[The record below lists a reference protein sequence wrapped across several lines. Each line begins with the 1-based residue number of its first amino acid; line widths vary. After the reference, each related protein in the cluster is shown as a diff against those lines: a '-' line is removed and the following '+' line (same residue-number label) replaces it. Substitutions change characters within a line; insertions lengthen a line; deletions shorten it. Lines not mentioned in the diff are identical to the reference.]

1 MNNKV
6 SLVSLGCAK
15 NLVDSEV
22 LMGGLKSENYQIVNN
37 IEDSDTVIINTCGF
51 LDVAREESVD
61 TILQCTELKRKGI
74 VEQLIVMGCFS
85 ARYGTELRKEIPEV
99 DQFFGT
105 SSHSEILSFITGKDF
120 KKSDPD
126 YFRSLLT
133 PNHYAYIK
141 IAEGCDNV
149 CSFCSIPI
157 MRGLQKSNTLEHNLI
172 EAKNLADRGVKE
184 LLVISQDTTTY
195 GWDLKPKSSLQELM
209 SLLDNIDGIEWIR
222 LHYAHPAHLNKKMI
236 ENYGSLKKLI
246 PYIDMPTQH
255 GSDKMLKNMK
265 RGLSSDGIKRRIEL
279 LRNANDKISLRT
291 SMIVGFPGETD
302 KDFQKLVDFVQD
314 IKFDRLGVFQY
325 SEEEGTSAAIDYLDD
340 IPKEVK
346 QERYDTLM
354 MIQQEINFNK
364 NKKRV
369 GSNEKVIV
377 DVVNDQGW
385 SLARSYRDAPEIDN
399 YVKINEK
406 LKVGEFYNVHISKA
420 FEYDVIGDLEN

>member
-1 MNNKV
+1 MKNKV

-22 LMGGLKSENYQIVNN
+22 LIGGLKSENYEIVSN

-74 VEQLIVMGCFS
+74 VGQLIVMGCFS
-85 ARYGTELRKEIPEV
+85 ARYGSELRKEIPEV

-195 GWDLKPKSSLQELM
+195 GWDLKPKSSLHELM
-209 SLLDNIDGIEWIR
+209 RLLDNVDGIEWIR

-255 GSDKMLKNMK
+255 GSDSMLKNMK
-265 RGLSSDGIKRRIEL
+265 RGLSSAGIKRRIHL
-279 LRNANDKISLRT
+279 LRNANNNISLRT

-325 SEEEGTSAAIDYLDD
+325 SEEEGTSAAVDYLDD

-354 MIQQEINFNK
+354 MIQQKINFDKNK
-364 NKKRV
+364 NRV
-369 GSNEKVIV
+369 GSNERVIV
-377 DVVNDQGW
+377 DVVNEEGW

-406 LKVGEFYNVHISKA
+406 LKVGEFYDVHISKA
-420 FEYDVIGDLEN
+420 FEYDVIGDLIN